1 LHLKTTNNKM
11 KSLALIIGATIVA
24 IICVSVIRS
33 CGNTAYT
40 VHKEFSASALLK
52 KYEYF
57 KDLSAAIDSKRAD
70 LNAYKT
76 NLQDYTIKDKDDKFY
91 YEQSKAEAMGILMM
105 HNQLVSEYNAGMSK
119 FNYAF
124 CNVGTL
130 PASNLEPLPRE
141 FKPYLLTLK

>member
-1 LHLKTTNNKM
+1 M
-11 KSLALIIGATIVA
+11 KLFFSIIGFSIV
-24 IICVSVIRS
+24 IIIGVLIIRS
-33 CGNTAYT
+33 CGITADT
-40 VHKEFSASALLK
+40 IHKEFSASALLK

-76 NLQDYTIKDKDDKFY
+76 NLQDYKIKDKDDKFY

-105 HNQLVSEYNAGMSK
+105 YNQLVSEYNAGMSK

-124 CNVGTL
+124 CNIGTL

-141 FKPYLLTLK
+141 YKPYLLTLK

>member
-1 LHLKTTNNKM
+1 M
-11 KSLALIIGATIVA
+11 KLFFSIFGIIIGLIISFSAL
-24 IICVSVIRS
+24 RY
-33 CGNTAYT
+33 CGNAADTM
-40 VHKEFSASALLK
+40 HKEFSASALLK

-70 LNAYKT
+70 LNAYKA
-76 NLQDYTIKDKDDKFY
+76 NLQDYKITDKDSRFY

-105 HNQLVSEYNAGMSK
+105 HNNLVAEYNAGMSK

>member
-1 LHLKTTNNKM
+1 M
-11 KSLALIIGATIVA
+11 KLFFSIFGIIIGLIISF
-24 IICVSVIRS
+24 SVLRY
-33 CGNTAYT
+33 CGNAADT

-52 KYEYF
+52 KYESF

-70 LNAYKT
+70 LNAYKA
-76 NLQDYTIKDKDDKFY
+76 NLQDYKIKDKDDKFY

-105 HNQLVSEYNAGMSK
+105 HNQLVAQYNAGMSK

-141 FKPYLLTLK
+141 YKPYLLTLK

>member
-1 LHLKTTNNKM
+1 M
-11 KSLALIIGATIVA
+11 KLFFSLLGISIVA
-24 IICVSVIRS
+24 IVFFSMLRY
-33 CGNTAYT
+33 CGNAADT
-40 VHKEFSASALLK
+40 VHKEFSPSALLK

-76 NLQDYTIKDKDDKFY
+76 NLQDYKITDKDSRFY

-105 HNQLVSEYNAGMSK
+105 HNQLVADYNAGMSK

>member
-1 LHLKTTNNKM
+1 M
-11 KSLALIIGATIVA
+11 KLFFSILGIIFGFIVSFSA
-24 IICVSVIRS
+24 IRY
-33 CGNTAYT
+33 CGNAAET
-40 VHKEFSASALLK
+40 VHQQFSPSALLK

-70 LNAYKT
+70 LNAYKK
-76 NLQDYTIKDKDDKFY
+76 NLQDYKITNKDSRFY

-105 HNQLVSEYNAGMSK
+105 YNNLVAEYNAGMSK
-119 FNYAF
+119 FNYSF

-141 FKPYLLTLK
+141 HKPYLLTLK

>member
-1 LHLKTTNNKM
+1 M
-11 KSLALIIGATIVA
+11 KLFGWIIGVAIFIIVA
-24 IICVSVIRS
+24 VSVVLS
-33 CGNTAYT
+33 LTDTANV
-40 VHKEFSASALLK
+40 VHKEFSTSALLK

-57 KDLSAAIDSKRAD
+57 KELSAAIDKKRAD
-70 LNAYKT
+70 LNAYKA
-76 NLQDYTIKDKDDKFY
+76 NLQEYKITDKDSRFY

-105 HNQLVSEYNAGMSK
+105 HNQLVADYNAGMSK

-130 PASNLEPLPRE
+130 PASNLDPLPRE

>member
-1 LHLKTTNNKM
+1 M
-11 KSLALIIGATIVA
+11 KLLAYILGIFILA
-24 IICVSVIRS
+24 IIVGSIIRS
-33 CGNTAYT
+33 CGNTADT
-40 VHKEFSASALLK
+40 IHKEFSASALLK

-70 LNAYKT
+70 LNAYKA
-76 NLQDYTIKDKDDKFY
+76 NLQEYKIKDKDDKFY

-105 HNQLVSEYNAGMSK
+105 HNQLVADYNSGMSK

>member
-1 LHLKTTNNKM
+1 M
-11 KSLALIIGATIVA
+11 KLFFSILGTAILMIVFFS
-24 IICVSVIRS
+24 ILRY
-33 CGNTAYT
+33 CGNAADTA
-40 VHKEFSASALLK
+40 HQQFSASALLK

-70 LNAYKT
+70 LNAYKA
-76 NLQDYTIKDKDDKFY
+76 NLQDYKVIDKDSRFY
-91 YEQSKAEAMGILMM
+91 YEQSKAEAMGILMI
-105 HNQLVSEYNAGMSK
+105 HNNLVAEYNAGMSK

>member
-1 LHLKTTNNKM
+1 M
-11 KSLALIIGATIVA
+11 KLFFSIIGICIV
-24 IICVSVIRS
+24 IIIGFSVIRS
-33 CGNTAYT
+33 CGNTADAI
-40 VHKEFSASALLK
+40 HKEFSVSALLK

-70 LNAYKT
+70 LNAYKA
-76 NLQDYTIKDKDDKFY
+76 NLQDYKITDKDSRFY

-105 HNQLVSEYNAGMSK
+105 HNQLVAEYNAGMSK

-130 PASNLEPLPRE
+130 PASNLELLPRE

>member
-1 LHLKTTNNKM
+1 MKTFGLI
-11 KSLALIIGATIVA
+11 LAAAIVA
-24 IICVSVIRS
+24 IIFVSIIRS
-33 CGNTAYT
+33 CGDTANV
-40 VHKEFSASALLK
+40 VHKEFSTSALLK

-57 KDLSAAIDSKRAD
+57 KELSAAIDKKRAD
-70 LNAYKT
+70 LNAYKI
-76 NLQDYTIKDKDDKFY
+76 NLQEYKITDKESRFY

-105 HNQLVSEYNAGMSK
+105 YNQLVSEYNSGMSK

>member
-1 LHLKTTNNKM
+1 M
-11 KSLALIIGATIVA
+11 KLFFSILGTSILLIVFFSALRYCSNAA
-24 IICVSVIRS
+24 D
-33 CGNTAYT
+33 T
-40 VHKEFSASALLK
+40 VHQQFSASAMLK

-76 NLQDYTIKDKDDKFY
+76 NLADYKVTDKDSRFY
-91 YEQSKAEAMGILMM
+91 YEQSKAEAMGILMI
-105 HNQLVSEYNAGMSK
+105 HNNLVAEYNSGMSK

-124 CNVGTL
+124 CNVGSL

-141 FKPYLLTLK
+141 HKPYLLTLK

>member
-1 LHLKTTNNKM
+1 M
-11 KSLALIIGATIVA
+11 KLFFTIA
-24 IICVSVIRS
+24 GIFILTIICFSALRY
-33 CGNTAYT
+33 CGNAADTIHT
-40 VHKEFSASALLK
+40 EFSPSALLK

-70 LNAYKT
+70 LNAYKS
-76 NLQDYTIKDKDDKFY
+76 NLQDYNITDKDSRFY

-105 HNQLVSEYNAGMSK
+105 HNNLVAEYNAGMSK

-124 CNVGTL
+124 CNVGSL

-141 FKPYLLTLK
+141 FKPYLLNLK

>member
-1 LHLKTTNNKM
+1 M
-11 KSLALIIGATIVA
+11 KLFFTIVGIFILT
-24 IICVSVIRS
+24 IICFSMLRF
-33 CGNTAYT
+33 CGNAADT
-40 VHKEFSASALLK
+40 VHNEFSASALLK

-76 NLQDYTIKDKDDKFY
+76 NLQDYNPKDKDDKFY
-91 YEQSKAEAMGILMM
+91 YEQSKAEAMGILMIY
-105 HNQLVSEYNAGMSK
+105 NQLVSDYNAGMSK
-119 FNYAF
+119 FNYSF

-141 FKPYLLTLK
+141 YKPYLLTLK

>member
-1 LHLKTTNNKM
+1 MKTFF
-11 KSLALIIGATIVA
+11 SLLGITILIIIFF
-24 IICVSVIRS
+24 SVLRY
-33 CGNTAYT
+33 CGNAAET
-40 VHKEFSASALLK
+40 VHQQFSASAMLK

-70 LNAYKT
+70 LNAYKA
-76 NLQDYTIKDKDDKFY
+76 NLQDYVITDKDSRFY

-105 HNQLVSEYNAGMSK
+105 HNNLVSEYNAGMSK

-130 PASNLEPLPRE
+130 PATNLEPLPRE

>member
-1 LHLKTTNNKM
+1 MKTWAYVM
-11 KSLALIIGATIVA
+11 LIFIGTIASVA
-24 IICVSVIRS
+24 IIRS
-33 CGNTAYT
+33 CGDTANII
-40 VHKEFSASALLK
+40 HKEFSASALLK

-57 KDLSAAIDSKRAD
+57 KDLSAAIDNKRAD
-70 LNAYKT
+70 LNAYRE
-76 NLQDYTIKDKDDKFY
+76 NLKDYKVKDKDDKFY

-119 FNYAF
+119 FNYSF

-141 FKPYLLTLK
+141 HKPYLLTLK

>member
-1 LHLKTTNNKM
+1 M
-11 KSLALIIGATIVA
+11 KLFFQIIGICIVITIGIF
-24 IICVSVIRS
+24 IIASV
-33 CGNTAYT
+33 TDTTT
-40 VHKEFSASALLK
+40 VVHNEFSASAMLK

-70 LNAYKT
+70 LNAYKA
-76 NLQDYTIKDKDDKFY
+76 NLQDYKVTDKDSRFY
-91 YEQSKAEAMGILMM
+91 YEQSKAEAMGILMI
-105 HNQLVSEYNAGMSK
+105 HNQLVADYNAGMSK

>member
-1 LHLKTTNNKM
+1 M
-11 KSLALIIGATIVA
+11 KILFSIIGISIV
-24 IICVSVIRS
+24 IIIGFSIIRS
-33 CGNTAYT
+33 CGNTADT
-40 VHKEFSASALLK
+40 IHKEFSASALLK

-70 LNAYKT
+70 LNAYKS
-76 NLQDYTIKDKDDKFY
+76 NLQDYKIKDKDDKFY

-105 HNQLVSEYNAGMSK
+105 HNQLVAEYNSGMSK
-119 FNYAF
+119 FNYSF
-124 CNVGTL
+124 CNIGTL

>member
-1 LHLKTTNNKM
+1 MKTAAWLVGV
-11 KSLALIIGATIVA
+11 SILVIV
-24 IICVSVIRS
+24 CFSVVRS
-33 CGNTAYT
+33 CADTAN
-40 VHKEFSASALLK
+40 VDHQQFGASALLK

-70 LNAYKT
+70 LNAYKE
-76 NLQDYTIKDKDDKFY
+76 NLQDYKVKDKDDKFY

-105 HNQLVSEYNAGMSK
+105 YNQLVSEYNAGMSK
-119 FNYAF
+119 FNYSF

-141 FKPYLLTLK
+141 HKPYLLTLK

>member
-1 LHLKTTNNKM
+1 M
-11 KSLALIIGATIVA
+11 KAVVIVLASIIAFIVCLS
-24 IICVSVIRS
+24 IIRS
-33 CGNTAYT
+33 CADTSN
-40 VHKEFSASALLK
+40 VIHKEFGASALLK

-70 LNAYKT
+70 LSAYKA
-76 NLQDYTIKDKDDKFY
+76 NLQDYKIKDKDDKFY

>member
-1 LHLKTTNNKM
+1 MKTWAYVIGFCLIAIV
-11 KSLALIIGATIVA
+11 SIAL
-24 IICVSVIRS
+24 IRS
-33 CGNTAYT
+33 CADTADT
-40 VHKEFSASALLK
+40 IHKEFSSSALLK

-57 KDLSAAIDSKRAD
+57 KDLSAAIDGKRAD
-70 LNAYKT
+70 LNAYKSS
-76 NLQDYTIKDKDDKFY
+76 LQDYKIKDKDDKFY
-91 YEQSKAEAMGILMM
+91 YEQSKAEAMGILMI

-124 CNVGTL
+124 CNVGSL

>member
-1 LHLKTTNNKM
+1 M
-11 KSLALIIGATIVA
+11 KLFFSIFGIFIGLIISFSI
-24 IICVSVIRS
+24 IRS
-33 CGNTAYT
+33 CGDTADT
-40 VHKEFSASALLK
+40 IHKEFSASALLK

-70 LNAYKT
+70 LNAYKA
-76 NLQDYTIKDKDDKFY
+76 NFQDYKITDKDSRFY
-91 YEQSKAEAMGILMM
+91 YEQSKAEAMGILMIY
-105 HNQLVSEYNAGMSK
+105 NQLVAEYNAGMSK
-119 FNYAF
+119 FNYSF